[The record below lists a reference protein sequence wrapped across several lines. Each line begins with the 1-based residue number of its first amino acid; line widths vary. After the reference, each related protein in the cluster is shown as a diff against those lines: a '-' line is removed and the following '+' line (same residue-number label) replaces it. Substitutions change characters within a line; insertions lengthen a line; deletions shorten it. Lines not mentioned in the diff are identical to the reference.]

1 MKCPNCG
8 CKDFYADYLR
18 TGCGCTEGGA
28 WEAIEFN
35 GKPVTA
41 YLCKKCGRIELYNP
55 EAVLAIQKKEQEAA
69 KKEAERIA
77 EEKRIE
83 ALKKE
88 IEGLEA
94 IVNDENQTVKEYK
107 KAKARLEKIKKEIKV
122 GPCGNS

>member
-8 CKDFYADYLR
+8 CNDFYVGNLR

-35 GKPVTA
+35 GRPAAA
-41 YLCKKCGRIELYNP
+41 YLCKKCGRIELYCP
-55 EAVLAIQKKEQEAA
+55 ESVSDIQKKEQETA
-69 KKEAERIA
+69 KKEAERLAKENRIA
-77 EEKRIE
+77 

-88 IEGLEA
+88 KEELEA

-107 KAKARLEKIKKEIKV
+107 KAKARLEKINEEIET